1 MSDIISITSTVTR
14 LAEVREAN
22 ERSRHE
28 ETQLAQHTSAA
39 MARLR
44 ERSGTPS
51 TDRGTTTPGGSSTH
65 PNGSEGD
72 KQNKEAQVQEQE
84 SNRVDTTLADVFHL
98 LSLFFLTIG
107 KSRSAP
113 ATYCQLAIMMVSR
126 DDIRI

>member
-1 MSDIISITSTVTR
+1 MGKTVSR

-22 ERSRHE
+22 EKSRHE
-28 ETQLAQHTSAA
+28 EAQLAQHTSAA

-51 TDRGTTTPGGSSTH
+51 TDGGTSTPGGSSLQ
-65 PNGSEGD
+65 NGQDGE

-84 SNRVDTTLADVFHL
+84 MNRVDTTLADVFHL
-98 LSLFFLTIG
+98 LSLFFLIIG

-113 ATYCQLAIMMVSR
+113 ATYCQLAIMMVS
-126 DDIRI
+126 IACTSSWTVC

>member
-1 MSDIISITSTVTR
+1 MTVSR

-22 ERSRHE
+22 EKSRHE
-28 ETQLAQHTSAA
+28 EAQLAQHTSAA

-51 TDRGTTTPGGSSTH
+51 TDGGTTTPGGTSSSMQ
-65 PNGSEGD
+65 NGSEGE

-84 SNRVDTTLADVFHL
+84 MNRVDTTLADVFHL

-113 ATYCQLAIMMVSR
+113 ATYCQLAIMMVCLR
-126 DDIRI
+126 IRIAMHQF

>member
-1 MSDIISITSTVTR
+1 VTR

-22 ERSRHE
+22 EKSRHE
-28 ETQLAQHTSAA
+28 EAELAQHTSAA

-51 TDRGTTTPGGSSTH
+51 TDGGTTTPGGTSIPGSALGTLGSSNESH
-65 PNGSEGD
+65 
-72 KQNKEAQVQEQE
+72 NKEAQTQEQE
-84 SNRVDTTLADVFHL
+84 MNRVDTTLADVFHL

-113 ATYCQLAIMMVSR
+113 ATYCQLAIMMVSIYV
-126 DDIRI
+126 IRTG